1 MRTIALGKLWTPI
14 KKQQKLMETKIQG
27 IGTTLP
33 TMPYPLV
40 QRSMGPGD
48 PFRGISL
55 QRDRESQRNPIM
67 SHHHKLLYTLLLRM
81 PTVFTNIE
89 PS

>member
-1 MRTIALGKLWTPI
+1 MRTIALGNIWTPI
-14 KKQQKLMETKIQG
+14 KKQQKLMEMKIQG

-48 PFRGISL
+48 PLRGISL
-55 QRDRESQRNPIM
+55 QRDRESQRNPTM
-67 SHHHKLLYTLLLRM
+67 SHHHRLLYTLLLRM